1 MLAGL
6 AACAWQGP
14 AQDIVTQRL
23 TWFDF
28 AGADDIRSA
37 CAAGSRDRYRLIHVA
52 DFDRQVRN
60 YDLEV
65 TADGS
70 GTLLQ
75 IIDRGVTIDP
85 ATETLGDILGPTV
98 ATRGHRG
105 RRGRGARPD
114 ARRRRPCRRGT
125 RLVAPRSAAGW
136 SRRQH
141 FWLVAACRDGRFSL
155 TGIAD
160 PDGDFDPPG
169 VDLGVDEAMRAL
181 DGTGIA
187 WPTATPPIDAHS
199 LAACT
204 VEKTPGR
211 PLDLFSPPD
220 RRERTGGPD
229 RPVAVQVRSATGGR

>member
-14 AQDIVTQRL
+14 AQDIATQRL

-65 TADGS
+65 TADGG

-75 IIDRGVTIDP
+75 IIDRGVAIDP
-85 ATETLGDILGPTV
+85 ATETLGDILGPAV
-98 ATRGHRG
+98 ATRDISAGEVAALDRTLVEDGLVAVGPDWSPPVG
-105 RRGRGARPD
+105 R
-114 ARRRRPCRRGT
+114 
-125 RLVAPRSAAGW
+125 RLVAT
-136 SRRQH
+136 QH

-160 PDGDFDPPG
+160 PEGDFDPPG
-169 VDLGVDEAMRAL
+169 VGLGVDEAIRAL
-181 DGTGIA
+181 DSTDIA
-187 WPTATPPIDAHS
+187 WPTGAPPIDAHS

-204 VEKTPGR
+204 AEERQGDRSICFLLQIGENGLVGLTGR
-211 PLDLFSPPD
+211 
-220 RRERTGGPD
+220 
-229 RPVAVQVRSATGGR
+229 